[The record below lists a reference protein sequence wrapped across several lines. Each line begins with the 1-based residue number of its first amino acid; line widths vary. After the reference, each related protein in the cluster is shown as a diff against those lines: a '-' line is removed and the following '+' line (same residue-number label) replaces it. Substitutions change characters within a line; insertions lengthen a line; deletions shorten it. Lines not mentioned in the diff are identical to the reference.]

1 MNALNTKIVLD
12 SSADVPSM
20 REIPASSVPLKIIT
34 TEKEYTDNENL
45 NVAEMIADLKKYSG
59 KSSSSCPNPQEFLAA
74 FGEAENVF
82 CITITSALSGSYN
95 AACIA
100 KKEYEE
106 KFPGRR
112 VHVFNTLS
120 TASEMLLIAEKAEEE
135 ILAGKSFDEVCESTN
150 EYMKSTGLVFMLE
163 SLKNLANNGRVS
175 PIVAKMASVLGI
187 RVVGKAS
194 TEGTLEQLCKC
205 RGEKKAIAA
214 LLEHMKKEGYNGGK
228 ISIAHCNN
236 KNAAKAFCALVEAE
250 FGSAKTEIHECRG
263 LCSFY
268 AEDGGML
275 VGFEK

>member
-1 MNALNTKIVLD
+1 MNLLNTKIVLD
-12 SSADVPSM
+12 SSAD
-20 REIPASSVPLKIIT
+20 IPTMKQVATSSVPLKIIT

-74 FGEAENVF
+74 FDDAENVF
-82 CITITSALSGSYN
+82 CITITAALSGSYN

-120 TASEMLLIAEKAEEE
+120 AGPGLTLMAEKIEEE
-135 ILAGKSFDEVCESTN
+135 ILAGKSFDEVAASVDA
-150 EYMKSTGLVFMLE
+150 YIKSTGLVFMLE
-163 SLKNLANNGRVS
+163 SLQNFANNGRVS
-175 PIVAKMASVLGI
+175 PLVAKMASVLGI
-187 RVVGKAS
+187 RIVCKAS
-194 TEGTLEQLCKC
+194 PEGTIDPTNKC
-205 RGEKKAIAA
+205 RNEKKGLAT
-214 LLEHMKKEGYNGGK
+214 LFENLKKEGYKGGK
-228 ISIAHCNN
+228 ISISHCNN
-236 KNAAKAFCALVEAE
+236 EKAAKAFCALVEGE
-250 FGSAKTEIHECRG
+250 FAGVKTEIHECRG